1 MDPQALAGAVRE
13 SASRRVGI
21 VKAHLVGRD
30 RVKDSNVSGAVD
42 EQERNFTAAGAIEP
56 PYPFDVLSGLL
67 ELSNA
72 LRQCVDAYV
81 TNIEGFGHHFI
92 PSFDLESPDIDEKI
106 RAALYLD
113 KLRQHEELEAAG
125 DARAQTFN
133 PFPADEEV
141 QAAKLKVAGR
151 MRLEKSRLD
160 NFFDFA
166 CVDSSFVEL
175 RRKTR
180 QDIEVLGNGY
190 WEVLRN
196 FDRRKNPLGEIAQ
209 FTYVPAFSIRILPLD
224 RELVT
229 VNARVRT
236 SPLSFDTFPIRKRH
250 RRYVQIFERAQT
262 FFKEFGDPRPISR
275 VNGRVCTSFDA
286 DGSPVWEPGDGPA
299 TELIHYR
306 IHSPRSAY
314 GIPRW
319 IGTLLE
325 VMGSRAAGEVNYL
338 YFDNKSVPPMALLVS
353 GGGITQETVSYIQDY
368 FENEIKGKSNFHKV
382 LILEAEPAGGD
393 PNGRVKIDL
402 KPLTS
407 AQHNDALFQAYDER
421 NIDKI
426 GESFRLPRMLRGNMR
441 DFNRATADAAL
452 YFAETQVFN
461 PEREQIDYFLDRQI
475 LSDMGIC
482 YWTFRSKAPS
492 LRDPAELAPIIN
504 GAAQVGLITPEEGRQ
519 ELAAVFNHEF
529 RKINEPWTKKPINLT
544 LAELQNGAL
553 GAAGFAGGF
562 GKQEDGLDKADLTTG
577 DLAVAGALLG
587 GQYGP
592 PKKKPKKKPE
602 DEEKEASVLEK
613 ARELLSLRDQF
624 VAEEARVAREAFLSV
639 KLAEKAGPPPAPA
652 RRPAKSPAKKR

>member
-1 MDPQALAGAVRE
+1 MDTKAVVEAVRDG
-13 SASRRVGI
+13 AARRVGI
-21 VKAHLVGRD
+21 IKAHLVGRD
-30 RVKDSNVSGAVD
+30 RVRDTNVSQAVD

-92 PSFDLESPDIDEKI
+92 PAFDLEADDIDEKL
-106 RAALYLD
+106 RAALYL
-113 KLRQHEELEAAG
+113 
-125 DARAQTFN
+125 N
-133 PFPADEEV
+133 
-141 QAAKLKVAGR
+141 KLKQKEEMEGTDPAAAAAYNPYPSDQEVAATR
-151 MRLEKSRLD
+151 MQVALKMRHEKSRLD

-166 CVDSSFVEL
+166 CIDSSFVDL

-196 FDRRKNPLGEIAQ
+196 FDRRKNPLGDIAQ

-229 VNARVRT
+229 VNARVRV
-236 SPLSFDTFPIRKRH
+236 SPLSFDTFPVRKRH
-250 RRYVQIFERAQT
+250 RRYVQIFERSQT

-275 VNGRVCTSFDA
+275 ITGKVCTNFDA
-286 DGSPVWEPGDGPA
+286 EGAPLWDPGDGPA
-299 TELIHYR
+299 TELIHFKV
-306 IHSPRSAY
+306 HSPRSVY

-325 VMGSRAAGEVNYL
+325 VLGSRAAGEVNYL
-338 YFDNKSVPPMALLVS
+338 YFDNKGVPPMALLVS
-353 GGGITQETVSYIQDY
+353 GGGVSQETVSYIQDY
-368 FENEIKGKSNFHKV
+368 FENEIKGKQNFHKI

-402 KPLTS
+402 RPLTS

-461 PEREQIDYFLDRQI
+461 PEREQVDYLIDRRVLA
-475 LSDMGIC
+475 DMGIC
-482 YWTFRSKAPS
+482 FWTFRSKAPS
-492 LRDPAELAPIIN
+492 LRDPAELAPIIT
-504 GAAQVGLITPEEGRQ
+504 GATQVGLITPEEGRT

-529 RKINEPWTKKPINLT
+529 RKISEPWVKKPINLT
-544 LAELQNGAL
+544 LAQMQNGAM
-553 GAAGFAGGF
+553 GAAGGF
-562 GKQEDGLDKADLTTG
+562 GKADDGLDKADLTTG
-577 DLAVAGALLG
+577 DLAAAGALLG

-592 PKKKPKKKPE
+592 KKKPKKKPE
-602 DEEKEASVLEK
+602 EKEASADVLEK
-613 ARELLSLRDQF
+613 AREMLTLRDQF
-624 VAEEARVAREAFLSV
+624 VAEEARVAREQFLSL
-639 KLAEKAGPPPAPA
+639 KLAEKATPPPARKA
-652 RRPAKSPAKKR
+652 PAKAQKRPAKKR